1 MQATMPAETDRH
13 TLTAEQREAFDRDG
27 YHIARGLLS
36 PAEAAAIKDAFMDA
50 ARNGPVE
57 GLSET
62 QHGGGSAYAAT
73 DPLAKYPRMMHPHL
87 HPELS
92 VGSLS
97 LRYMLDRRIGNTLAD
112 LLDEEPVAVQSMF
125 YFKPPGARGQ
135 ALHQDNFYLRVSPKT
150 CMAAWIAI
158 DDADPE
164 NGGMSVVPGTQNL
177 PIVCPE
183 RADPARF
190 FTTEQVTVP
199 AGKHAVPAILKSGD
213 VLFFNGSVIH
223 GSEPN
228 SSKTRFRRALICHY
242 VPISTAAL
250 SNWYRHPLRF
260 DGRPIQFTEALGGGP
275 CGTLEPA
282 SPH

>member
-1 MQATMPAETDRH
+1 MQ
-13 TLTAEQREAFDRDG
+13 TLEPVQTVSRILTRDQRAAFDRDG
-27 YHIARGLLS
+27 YHIARGLIS
-36 PAEAAAIKDAFMDA
+36 PAEAAAIADAFMDA
-50 ARNGPVE
+50 AKDGPVA

-62 QHGGGSAYAAT
+62 QHGGGSAYAAS
-73 DPLAKYPRMMHPHL
+73 DPLARYPRMMHPHL
-87 HPELS
+87 HCELP
-92 VGSLS
+92 VGPLA
-97 LRYMLDRRIGNTLAD
+97 LRYMLDPRIGDTLAD

-158 DDADPE
+158 DDADLE
-164 NGGMSVVPGTQNL
+164 NGGMSLVPGTQNL

-183 RADPARF
+183 RADPTRF
-190 FTTEQVTVP
+190 FTAEQVHVP
-199 AGKHAVPAILKSGD
+199 PGKRPVPAILKAGD

-228 SSKTRFRRALICHY
+228 SSQTRFRRALICHY

-250 SNWYRHPLRF
+250 SNWYQHPLRF
-260 DGRPIQFTEALGGGP
+260 DGRPMQFAQALGGGP
-275 CGTLEPA
+275 CGTPEPA